1 MVLFEDQIYFTYPP
15 SIFTPPSE
23 VYVCDAGPTLH
34 NTSVDLIQ
42 LGGFF
47 WFFFDMTG
55 VSRYET
61 DEQNVQQ
68 TWVWKTNALGG
79 YRTSV
84 LDAARLFSLLHAS
97 GDGVYCMILHMC
109 HEKGLL

>member
-1 MVLFEDQIYFTYPP
+1 
-15 SIFTPPSE
+15 
-23 VYVCDAGPTLH
+23 
-34 NTSVDLIQ
+34 
-42 LGGFF
+42 
-47 WFFFDMTG
+47 MTG

-79 YRTSV
+79 YRTRM

-109 HEKGLL
+109 LEKGGSDHYSFSFEEDVE